1 MQQSTV
7 RRFFAMGVALILISA
22 FFALH
27 PQGGQF
33 LGARNLS
40 NLSIELSITAVLA
53 LGMLLVL
60 LPGLI
65 DLSVGSGVGLL
76 GGVAAVLIMQPANL
90 IPGAGAGWSA
100 PAALAVT
107 LAVAVLVWTG
117 MGALIM
123 RFRIPAFIITLGG
136 LLVFKGLHW
145 AVIRNATVPVVPGGQ
160 ENAFSLL
167 TTYYLPPSAGFAAC
181 GIVALALAWSR
192 WRQRAQ
198 RRQHGLPVPSA
209 TQDFL
214 QVFVS
219 VQVLVLCVLVMN
231 QHKGL
236 PFPLLVLGLTALLV
250 QVLTRHTPFGRH
262 LYAIGGNEEA
272 ARLSGINVNGRAIL
286 AFAVL
291 GGIVALTGFMQTAYG
306 GYSTTTVGNLMELD
320 AIAACVIGGTSL
332 KGGRGSVLGVLF
344 GALIMAVLL
353 NGMTLLAVSPEMK
366 LIARGIVLV
375 LAVWMD
381 VVFAPRSA

>member
-1 MQQSTV
+1 MQPSAA
-7 RRFFAMGVALILISA
+7 RRFYSMGVALILICA

-27 PQGGQF
+27 PQGDQF
-33 LGARNLS
+33 LSARNLS

-60 LPGLI
+60 LPGQI
-65 DLSVGSGVGLL
+65 DLSVGSGVGLM
-76 GGVAAVLIMQPANL
+76 GGIAAVLVTQPAYL
-90 IPGAGAGWSA
+90 FPGAASGWPA
-100 PAALAVT
+100 PLAL
-107 LAVAVLVWTG
+107 LATGVLALLVWMG

-145 AVIRNATVPVVPGGQ
+145 AVIQNSTIAVSVGG
-160 ENAFSLL
+160 EDNAFSLL
-167 TTYYLPPSAGFAAC
+167 TTYYLPSHLAYALLG
-181 GIVALALAWSR
+181 VAVLALAWNQ
-192 WRQRAQ
+192 WRRRAE
-198 RRQHGLPVPSA
+198 RRAHGLPVPPA
-209 TQDFL
+209 VQEFL
-214 QVFVS
+214 QLFVGA
-219 VQVLVLCVLVMN
+219 QVLLLLVLVMN
-231 QHKGL
+231 QHKGIPL
-236 PFPLLVLGLTALLV
+236 PLLVLGATALAV
-250 QVLTRHTPFGRH
+250 HMLTRNTPFGRH
-262 LYAIGGNEEA
+262 LYAIGGNKEA
-272 ARLSGINVNGRAIL
+272 ARLSGIAVSRTAIL
-286 AFAVL
+286 AYTVL

-381 VVFAPRSA
+381 VVFAPRRA